1 MKYDLIIL
9 GGGPAG
15 YTGAIKAAKEG
26 LSVLL
31 IERERLGGV
40 CLNKGCIPTKT
51 LLKCADIYYSSVN
64 SEKFGV
70 NFSEVSYD
78 INAFFVRKNDIVNK
92 LVDGVSKLVAAAGVT
107 VIFGDARL
115 TGSQTVA
122 VGSDVFQANHIMLAT
137 GGSAVLPPIK
147 GIQYALNSDDVLN
160 GIVNG
165 EKVVIVGGGV
175 IGVEFAT
182 FFKKIGKQVTIIELA
197 DRILPLLDRD
207 ISLNL
212 TMCLKKLGIE
222 IFVGAGVSEICDK
235 SVKFSVRER
244 EQEIPY
250 DSIIVCTGRRANTLG
265 LGLENT
271 KVKFDKT
278 GVFTN
283 EFRHTDDEFIYAVG
297 DLVSGNIQLAHNAS
311 ADAEVVVHNILNGDT
326 KVKPKFVPSC
336 IYTSPEAAI
345 VGLNEAEAVAQGI
358 EVEFGKFPMAA
369 NGKAVLDGE
378 DKGFIKVLF
387 NKTTQK
393 LLGVSLLSERATD
406 IIGAITTLVELGVS
420 RDEILNSIYP
430 HPTIVE
436 AFYEATLDSVGKA
449 VHILSRKK

>member
-1 MKYDLIIL
+1 
-9 GGGPAG
+9 
-15 YTGAIKAAKEG
+15 
-26 LSVLL
+26 
-31 IERERLGGV
+31 
-40 CLNKGCIPTKT
+40 
-51 LLKCADIYYSSVN
+51 
-64 SEKFGV
+64 
-70 NFSEVSYD
+70 
-78 INAFFVRKNDIVNK
+78 
-92 LVDGVSKLVAAAGVT
+92 
-107 VIFGDARL
+107 
-115 TGSQTVA
+115 
-122 VGSDVFQANHIMLAT
+122 QANHIMLAT

-345 VGLNEAEAVAQGI
+345 VGLTEAEAVAQGI